1 MHKENLKNISNI
13 KKENFSDSTFLSRLL
28 DLHQVPEEINYI
40 GALPET
46 THDNNGISLPRILT
60 VVGSR
65 AHTNYGKDVVDHLI
79 SSLRGQPVIILSG
92 LALGID
98 GLAHRAALE
107 NEIITVAIPG
117 SGLSQKIL
125 YPRTHLNLAKEILE
139 KGGAI
144 ISELDNEESA
154 AQWTFPA
161 RNRLM
166 AALSDAILIIEAE
179 NPSGTLITA
188 RQALELG
195 KDIGVVTG
203 SIFSKTSEGTHS
215 LLKDGAIPI
224 TDAESLLELLH
235 LKPLAGDSEEVQINL
250 NENEKLLYSL
260 IKEPIQKD
268 SLLIESGLTPTDFMI
283 TITQLEM
290 KKLIR
295 DTFGEVRRVQ

>member
-1 MHKENLKNISNI
+1 MRSENISNI
-13 KKENFSDSTFLSRLL
+13 KKENFSSNEFLSRLL
-28 DLHQVPEEINYI
+28 NLHQIPEEINYT
-40 GALPET
+40 GTLPKT
-46 THDNNGISLPRILT
+46 THDKNGISLPRILT

-65 AHTNYGKDVVDHLI
+65 AHTNYGKDVVEHLI
-79 SSLRGQPVIILSG
+79 SSLHGQPVIVLSG

-98 GLAHRAALE
+98 GLAHRAALA
-107 NEIITVAIPG
+107 NNITTIAIPG
-117 SGLSQKIL
+117 SGLSEKVL

-144 ISELDNEESA
+144 ISELGNEESA

-203 SIFSKTSEGTHS
+203 SIFSKTSEGAHM
-215 LLKDGAIPI
+215 LLKDGATPI

-235 LKPLAGDSEEVQINL
+235 LKPLEKDNEKTQINL
-250 NENEKLLYSL
+250 SENEKLLYSL

-268 SLLIESGLTPTDFMI
+268 SLLIESRLTPTDFMI
-283 TITQLEM
+283 TITQLEI

-295 DTFGEVRRVQ
+295 DEFGEVRRIV